1 MQAAAQNK
9 GQRRFH
15 RVDRRKLLA
24 KVHIAVKDL
33 GIPDHVYRGILDDL
47 FGKSSAGK
55 LSGPQLVRLV
65 NHFEDLGWQSETRNA
80 ERGTGKAE
88 EEARNAER
96 GTGKADPPSQGSF
109 RLRSEAA
116 AGQAGAAGGGARS
129 AKPFIEIP
137 DGPLARQKRYIL
149 ALWDKLGYKQS
160 GLDLRCK
167 KQFGVDRF
175 VWLHDGKALETLAKD
190 LNNRCKKKGID
201 PTAVAQ

>member
-9 GQRRFH
+9 RQGQRRFH

-24 KVHIAVKDL
+24 KVHIAIKDL
-33 GIPDHVYRGILDDL
+33 GIPDHVYRGILEDL

-65 NHFEDLGWQSETRNA
+65 NHFEDLGWGAE
-80 ERGTGKAE
+80 ERGQTRLRP
-88 EEARNAER
+88 EATAR
-96 GTGKADPPSQGSF
+96 QGSEVGK
-109 RLRSEAA
+109 REERTRD
-116 AGQAGAAGGGARS
+116 AGSR
-129 AKPFIEIP
+129 KPFIEIP